1 MAVDLSRPSVV
12 PGCPPLQLKPSHFPV
27 FQIPISL
34 KNPSQSEVVRNWL
47 SCPGAEA
54 GCPSVR
60 GARPLL
66 PAQRPHTVGCLS
78 SGHSRLLPWA
88 SFGFSTWYQPSLT
101 PCPPPPAH
109 AFCLPLAAK
118 SKNSPGLR
126 GYFPLPLP
134 HPCSKLALPP
144 PILQDCHSP
153 PASVSTKPRGGF
165 CVLLLL
171 HETFQPHT
179 TDGLLSPERAL
190 PGRHQQLVLRVS
202 SFLSGFPLSGPQGPG
217 FLAEALFSSLYTL
230 CRVQNRLGTNHSQI
244 CTSKLGFSPE
254 LPEPST
260 HLFCRHLSI
269 LPQDLQ
275 TEYFL
280 PSSASKYLLN
290 FQLFSHSVV
299 SHRL

>member
-47 SCPGAEA
+47 SYPGAEA
-54 GCPSVR
+54 GCPSVP

-179 TDGLLSPERAL
+179 TDGLLPARAMERGCGFIEAVHTRACSPL
-190 PGRHQQLVLRVS
+190 NFCVL
-202 SFLSGFPLSGPQGPG
+202 L
-217 FLAEALFSSLYTL
+217 T
-230 CRVQNRLGTNHSQI
+230 
-244 CTSKLGFSPE
+244 
-254 LPEPST
+254 
-260 HLFCRHLSI
+260 
-269 LPQDLQ
+269 
-275 TEYFL
+275 
-280 PSSASKYLLN
+280 PSSKALSCTEGSLPPPFDRKQC
-290 FQLFSHSVV
+290 QLH
-299 SHRL
+299 HRKSFDANKGSGGDRSSSQRI